1 MQHVNKAISL
11 TWHLPSRR
19 SSSWDR
25 RWFLI
30 SAGLRLRER
39 MAGLPCGGTAFHKAA
54 LSMHRPSGREDAP
67 SLRPARDGNPTWAF
81 AMHRRSTKLCCLRL
95 RGSHTRR
102 LGDAQLLP
110 SCRESNHNCM
120 HERSRC
126 IGALTV
132 SSGAACGKNLKHK
145 NLHFCMPHHCASG
158 SGACS
163 CERHRYVIWT
173 TDATSVTSG
182 SSFDPELAA
191 VADMLAAKSSHGSW
205 LQLESLEGG
214 TLPAQ
219 CRVTC
224 LDRLI
229 RCRLSTL
236 RHNNPQ

>member
-1 MQHVNKAISL
+1 MQHMNKAISL

-39 MAGLPCGGTAFHKAA
+39 MAGLPCGGTAFHNAA

-67 SLRPARDGNPTWAF
+67 SLRPAQDGNPTWAF
-81 AMHRRSTKLCCLRL
+81 ARHRRSTKLCCLRL

-145 NLHFCMPHHCASG
+145 NLLLCMPHHCASG
-158 SGACS
+158 SSACS

-219 CRVTC
+219 CKATC

>member
-1 MQHVNKAISL
+1 
-11 TWHLPSRR
+11 
-19 SSSWDR
+19 
-25 RWFLI
+25 
-30 SAGLRLRER
+30 
-39 MAGLPCGGTAFHKAA
+39 MAGLPCGGTAFHNAA

-67 SLRPARDGNPTWAF
+67 SLRPARDGNPTWEF
-81 AMHRRSTKLCCLRL
+81 AMHRRSLKLCCLRL

-145 NLHFCMPHHCASG
+145 NLHLCMPHHCASG
-158 SGACS
+158 SSACS

-219 CRVTC
+219 CKATC

>member
-1 MQHVNKAISL
+1 
-11 TWHLPSRR
+11 
-19 SSSWDR
+19 
-25 RWFLI
+25 
-30 SAGLRLRER
+30 
-39 MAGLPCGGTAFHKAA
+39 
-54 LSMHRPSGREDAP
+54 
-67 SLRPARDGNPTWAF
+67 
-81 AMHRRSTKLCCLRL
+81 
-95 RGSHTRR
+95 
-102 LGDAQLLP
+102 
-110 SCRESNHNCM
+110 M

-145 NLHFCMPHHCASG
+145 NLHLCMPHHCASG

-219 CRVTC
+219 CKATC

-236 RHNNPQ
+236 RHNNPQQPQNTRKAPACGSGVDACAASSVLAPGSCGGPAAGMYCIALASAGLRLRHSWALSMSQLAANPHGQPSHII